1 MLQIMKRSSLV
12 RLHKGEDWENLKVIA
27 LKLFL
32 LFIDFAAFIHVD
44 SLIKLVWDVYH
55 LPDLKCRN
63 QKYFRNVF
71 FFSEK
76 VHLVI

>member
-1 MLQIMKRSSLV
+1 MLQIMKRSSLG
-12 RLHKGEDWENLKVIA
+12 RLHKGEDWKNLKVIA

-32 LFIDFAAFIHVD
+32 LFIDFSAFIYVD
-44 SLIKLVWDVYH
+44 ILIKLVWDVYQ

-71 FFSEK
+71 FSEK
-76 VHLVI
+76 VHLIL